1 MPNPAQRK
9 KDNIV
14 YNIYIVASF
23 FYICTVVDYRRI
35 GLVEN
40 NSAGNNVLE
49 RMEQLV
55 RKEPYEGWRTA

>member
-1 MPNPAQRK
+1 MNVSLRGK
-9 KDNIV
+9 RIIFFT
-14 YNIYIVASF
+14 YTYRSF
-23 FYICTVVDYRRI
+23 FFLYTVVDYRRI